1 MRHYVGGSIA
11 SSAHGVPRASIDAD
25 VVAELFA
32 PHAAPLT
39 AQLRGA
45 DYVPEQRV
53 EKAIARRTSFNV
65 IHLETMVKVD
75 VFVSSDRP
83 NDRRAFDR
91 VRSVPVEGG
100 AIPVSS
106 PEDTVLAKLEWF
118 RRGGEVSERQW
129 TDITGLLRTAGT
141 LDVPYLRESAQEIG
155 VADLARPSRSRA
167 AVAASS
173 ATMARKAW
181 TPSSASAHHGGR
193 TGDRGRPVIRACAHA
208 TRRATGPRCRSAS
221 PDTGAAAPPGPGFVS
236 PASGPRPERRRSR
249 G

>member
-1 MRHYVGGSIA
+1 MSCGGLACVITWVA
-11 SSAHGVPRASIDAD
+11 RLPVPLTGSTRQHRCRRG
-25 VVAELFA
+25 AELFA

-53 EKAIARRTSFNV
+53 ERAIARRTSFNV

-106 PEDTVLAKLEWF
+106 PEDTVLAKLERF

-141 LDVPYLRESAQEIG
+141 LDLPYAESAQEIG
-155 VADLARPSRSRA
+155 VADLLQRA
-167 AVAASS
+167 IDSVEQ
-173 ATMARKAW
+173 
-181 TPSSASAHHGGR
+181 
-193 TGDRGRPVIRACAHA
+193 
-208 TRRATGPRCRSAS
+208 
-221 PDTGAAAPPGPGFVS
+221 
-236 PASGPRPERRRSR
+236 ERQSD
-249 G
+249 

>member
-1 MRHYVGGSIA
+1 MRPWQSTAVTEPDLLVALAPVLDVLRRLGVRHYVGGSIA

-45 DYVPEQRV
+45 FYVPEQRV
-53 EKAIARRTSFNV
+53 EEAIARRTSFNV

-83 NDRRAFDR
+83 NDRRAFDW

-106 PEDTVLAKLEWF
+106 PEDTVLAKL
-118 RRGGEVSERQW
+118 GVVS
-129 TDITGLLRTAGT
+129 A
-141 LDVPYLRESAQEIG
+141 
-155 VADLARPSRSRA
+155 
-167 AVAASS
+167 
-173 ATMARKAW
+173 
-181 TPSSASAHHGGR
+181 
-193 TGDRGRPVIRACAHA
+193 
-208 TRRATGPRCRSAS
+208 
-221 PDTGAAAPPGPGFVS
+221 
-236 PASGPRPERRRSR
+236 RRRNVR
-249 G
+249 APVD